1 MADKCDFSTEMD
13 VSLVGWGGLQTSI
26 THLILVTYTY
36 EPCIQMN
43 TEHSNAYEMQTKCVQ
58 IERRDMEEKWK
69 PHPTRENIF
78 KVGGCLTGGGL

>member
-13 VSLVGWGGLQTSI
+13 VSLVGGGLQTSI

-58 IERRDMEEKWK
+58 IERRDMEEKWN
-69 PHPTRENIF
+69 PYATRENII